1 MASQPINTTGYPM
14 SIEITTNRL
23 KLLLNDQENKVI
35 ALSGKWGTGKSY
47 LWENLRSN
55 SSSAE
60 IKASLK
66 ISLFGISE
74 ISQIKMRVLQSAI
87 PADTEGVKA
96 NIFKK
101 TIDTLKTAK
110 SALAGIH
117 SSFSALDELAIL
129 AMPNL
134 LKKRIIIL
142 DDIERKHEN
151 LSIDEILGFI
161 DEYARDHGTRF
172 ILILNSDKLDN
183 KNLWEAL
190 REKVIDQEIRL
201 NTTPCEAYDIA
212 SISCKSTYA
221 RQIKEAVKICKVT
234 NIRIIKKI
242 IKNINFLLDDHDQL
256 TEAVLAKLIPSTVLL
271 SATYYKGIEEGP
283 TFEQITTY
291 GKNINWESYYEDK
304 NSSTPSTPEP
314 WTVLIDELGI
324 SCTDRYED
332 LVVSYL
338 ESGLLDN
345 SKISKELGKYVRD
358 NNTMLAKHNA
368 HQLIHDI
375 LWDQQSSEQTLLN
388 TASKLIHQVK
398 YMDAVLVSALS
409 ANVKEINNG
418 SSTANL
424 LISTWISNIDKNELV
439 NYDSDDNLG
448 RPIHEDIQKTI
459 AAAQIANAA
468 KQSAFEACIKIA
480 LTKNRSSSGTKILN
494 NTTPAQYENILTH
507 LSSADLK
514 DFTRQMT
521 KMHINNNA
529 EFKDLSK
536 ATNNFI
542 LACSNIIKNQKP
554 ARLSKILH
562 RLFDLHDIAI

>member
-1 MASQPINTTGYPM
+1 
-14 SIEITTNRL
+14 
-23 KLLLNDQENKVI
+23 
-35 ALSGKWGTGKSY
+35 
-47 LWENLRSN
+47 
-55 SSSAE
+55 
-60 IKASLK
+60 
-66 ISLFGISE
+66 
-74 ISQIKMRVLQSAI
+74 
-87 PADTEGVKA
+87 
-96 NIFKK
+96 
-101 TIDTLKTAK
+101 
-110 SALAGIH
+110 
-117 SSFSALDELAIL
+117 
-129 AMPNL
+129 
-134 LKKRIIIL
+134 
-142 DDIERKHEN
+142 
-151 LSIDEILGFI
+151 
-161 DEYARDHGTRF
+161 
-172 ILILNSDKLDN
+172 
-183 KNLWEAL
+183 
-190 REKVIDQEIRL
+190 
-201 NTTPCEAYDIA
+201 
-212 SISCKSTYA
+212 
-221 RQIKEAVKICKVT
+221 
-234 NIRIIKKI
+234 
-242 IKNINFLLDDHDQL
+242 
-256 TEAVLAKLIPSTVLL
+256 
-271 SATYYKGIEEGP
+271 
-283 TFEQITTY
+283 
-291 GKNINWESYYEDK
+291 
-304 NSSTPSTPEP
+304 
-314 WTVLIDELGI
+314 
-324 SCTDRYED
+324 
-332 LVVSYL
+332 
-338 ESGLLDN
+338 
-345 SKISKELGKYVRD
+345 
-358 NNTMLAKHNA
+358 MLAKHNA